1 GAGGWSGGR
10 GWARRRSTPRTR
22 VVSSPCGCRCWRRR
36 SPVRWRSTPTARR
49 KSPPESGHRLRARW
63 EPHRARNRLPG
74 VLAVQEEAV
83 PSLPIDDENLP
94 LFPVGQV
101 SIMLEVQQAFLRR
114 LDQKGVVSPSR
125 SEGKQRRYS
134 RREIT
139 VVQYVVELADQGV
152 SLAGIRRILQLEAQV
167 RELEQECA
175 ALRVQLRRYQEREE
189 D

>member
-1 GAGGWSGGR
+1 M
-10 GWARRRSTPRTR
+10 
-22 VVSSPCGCRCWRRR
+22 
-36 SPVRWRSTPTARR
+36 
-49 KSPPESGHRLRARW
+49 
-63 EPHRARNRLPG
+63 
-74 VLAVQEEAV
+74 

-94 LFPVGQV
+94 LFTVGQV
-101 SIMLEVQQAFLRR
+101 SVMLEVQQAFLRR

-167 RELEQECA
+167 RQLEQQCA
-175 ALRVQLRRYQEREE
+175 ALRAQLRRTWSRKKSRPSGQPICPPRLSGTMSRRTQARQLIAGLGPRGCSSMVERQLPKLIVRVRFPSPAPYAEFPAQVAY
-189 D
+189 